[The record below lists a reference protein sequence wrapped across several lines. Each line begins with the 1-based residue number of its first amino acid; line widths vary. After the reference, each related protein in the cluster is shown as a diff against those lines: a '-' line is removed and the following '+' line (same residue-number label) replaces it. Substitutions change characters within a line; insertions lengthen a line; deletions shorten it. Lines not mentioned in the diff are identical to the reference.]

1 MNCMYANCI
10 HPNAKLHPS
19 VIVGAY
25 SHIYG
30 DVEIGEGSIIDDH
43 VTIYDGV
50 RIGKGCHIYAGA
62 QLGNPPH
69 DQAKCSEN
77 NYTIIGDNTVIREYV
92 TINNSILDD
101 GTTIIGSDCFIM
113 AYCHISHDCK
123 LGDHIIM
130 ANYTHLDNNV
140 VVDHWAKFGGGSK
153 VHSCVHIG
161 SYALIQGGICV
172 DKDIPPY
179 ILVAREPIV
188 YCGLNYKSLS
198 RSAFTQEQ
206 LLNIKRIYNLLYSSN
221 MNIDVAIEKIE
232 HSLLISKECSVI
244 LEFIKNSKSL
254 LSNN

>member
-1 MNCMYANCI
+1 MCVNCI
-10 HPNAKLHPS
+10 HPKAKLHPS
-19 VIVGAY
+19 VTVGAY

-43 VTIYDGV
+43 VYIYDGV

-69 DQAKCSEN
+69 NQAKCSKN
-77 NYTIIGDNTVIREYV
+77 TFTIIGDNTVIRENV
-92 TINNSILDD
+92 TINNSILDN
-101 GTTIIGSDCFIM
+101 GKTIIGSDCFIM

-140 VVDHWAKFGGGSK
+140 VVDHWAKFGGGSR
-153 VHSCVHIG
+153 VHSCIHIG

-198 RSAFTQEQ
+198 RCAFTREQ
-206 LLNIKRIYNLLYSSN
+206 LLIIKRIYNLLYSSN
-221 MNIDVAIEKIE
+221 LTIDLALKKIE

-244 LEFIKNSKSL
+244 LEFIQNSKSL